1 MPKPHGE
8 QWQKLYRGLLG
19 VSPDQVDTK
28 ETGPHWTTDPDIAM
42 YFATGR
48 DVEGNLN
55 WDYEEQGDPLSGTML
70 EAKVHRRHII
80 DEDSDEGREWQAEN
94 VLGKNSIER
103 EHTVRPGAIIHP
115 SRMFSVS
122 SELDLVET
130 PVKRRRGWRA

>member
-1 MPKPHGE
+1 MSKPHGE

-19 VSPDQVDTK
+19 VSPDQVNTK
-28 ETGPHWTTDPDIAM
+28 EVGPHWTTDPNIAM

-48 DVEGNLN
+48 DVQGNLHWN
-55 WDYEEQGDPLSGTML
+55 HEEEENLSGTMM
-70 EAKVHRRHII
+70 EAMVHRRHII
-80 DEDSDEGREWQAEN
+80 DEASDEGREWSGGEN

-103 EHTVRPGAIIHP
+103 ERTVRPGAIIHP

-130 PVKRRRGWRA
+130 PVTHRGWRA